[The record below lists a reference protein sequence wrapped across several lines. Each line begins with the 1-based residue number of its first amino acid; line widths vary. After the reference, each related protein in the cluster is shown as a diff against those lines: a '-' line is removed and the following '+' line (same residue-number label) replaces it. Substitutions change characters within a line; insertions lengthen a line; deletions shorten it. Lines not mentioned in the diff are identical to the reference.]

1 MTRAAPTV
9 SGRPGPEGYR
19 RASARRFTASRTFRL
34 CLWPH
39 GGSGPVAAPF
49 WPDLAASNRGAR
61 PSSRLRGGY
70 PFQKGGSPFQD
81 VARGTECGRN
91 VIVR

>member
-1 MTRAAPTV
+1 MAGAAGRGAV
-9 SGRPGPEGYR
+9 LARSGRIEPR
-19 RASARRFTASRTFRL
+19 RSAK
-34 CLWPH
+34 
-39 GGSGPVAAPF
+39 
-49 WPDLAASNRGAR
+49 LAIAV
-61 PSSRLRGGY
+61 GY